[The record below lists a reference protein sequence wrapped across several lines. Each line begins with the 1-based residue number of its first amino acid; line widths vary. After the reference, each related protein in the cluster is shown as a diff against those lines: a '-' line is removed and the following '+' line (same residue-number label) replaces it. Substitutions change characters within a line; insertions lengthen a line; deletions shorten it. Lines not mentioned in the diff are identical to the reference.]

1 MLLGESLWR
10 RPYVPGGAGWSHYVD
25 KRSRSHGSCV
35 NDVLAVYAQANLLQ
49 IMQGIWAC
57 GPSQQ
62 RLGAS
67 SWYVY
72 QS

>member
-1 MLLGESLWR
+1 MVPFRGQAQSLSEIVR
-10 RPYVPGGAGWSHYVD
+10 H
-25 KRSRSHGSCV
+25 
-35 NDVLAVYAQANLLQ
+35 DVLAVYAQANLLQ

-57 GPSQQ
+57 GPFKR